1 MTKAT
6 IFDVAARAGVS
17 NATVSRALNTPD
29 LVKVETRKKI
39 LKAAKELGYKANALA
54 RGLASS
60 KSTQV
65 AVIVSDLARASVAE
79 MVKGILSVASTY
91 KYSTIIIQSPTDDK
105 YNDLLTDIVSSRV
118 DGVLYLVDEM
128 TDIKYNV
135 LKELTDTYKVPLV
148 LVNTLSRDT
157 DDEKFLS
164 VTIDYEEAGY
174 EVTKALI
181 SEGRKNIAL
190 FTTLKRY
197 PVSILKE
204 NGYVKAMIESSLE
217 PKICYTSG
225 NLDTNQTD
233 IRNFLNNN
241 KVDGII
247 GVRDSIAIASMNYLM
262 EQGYKVP
269 DDVSIYGFQNTRY
282 DLLCRPNISTVDVP
296 TNEIGARAMK
306 ELTIEMLEEER
317 NTVEK
322 RIMLKHR
329 IIERE
334 STLKKD

>member
-1 MTKAT
+1 MKAT
-6 IFDVAARAGVS
+6 IFDVASRAGVS

-29 LVKVETRKKI
+29 LVKPETRKKI

-91 KYSTIIIQSPTDDK
+91 KYSTIIIPSPSDDK

-118 DGVLYLVDEM
+118 DGVLYLVDEI

-148 LVNTLSRDT
+148 LVNTLSREQ

-164 VTIDYEEAGY
+164 VTIDYESAGY

-181 SEGRKNIAL
+181 DEGRKNIAL

-204 NGYVKAMIESSLE
+204 NGYVKAMEEAGLE

-225 NLDTNQTD
+225 NLDKNSKD
-233 IRNFLNNN
+233 ISDFLEINN
-241 KVDGII
+241 VDGVI
-247 GVRDSIAIASMNYLM
+247 GVRDSIAITVMNYLM
-262 EQGYKVP
+262 KNGLEVP
-269 DDVSIYGFQNTRY
+269 KDVSIFGFQNTRY
-282 DLLCRPNISTVDVP
+282 TLLCRPQVSTVDVP

-306 ELTIEMLEEER
+306 ELTTEMLEEETTR
-317 NTVEK
+317 NEK
-322 RIMLKHR
+322 RIMLKHK
-329 IIERE
+329 IIKRE
-334 STLKKD
+334 STK

>member
-17 NATVSRALNTPD
+17 NATVSRALNTPE
-29 LVKVETRKKI
+29 LVKPETRKKI
-39 LKAAKELGYKANALA
+39 LKAAKDLGYKANALA

-91 KYSTIIIQSPTDDK
+91 KYSTVIIPSPSDDK
-105 YNDLLTDIVSSRV
+105 YEDLLTDIVSSRV
-118 DGVLYLVDEM
+118 DGVLYLVDEI
-128 TDIKYNV
+128 TDTKYNV

-148 LVNTLSRDT
+148 LVNTVLREQ

-164 VTIDYEEAGY
+164 VTIDYEKAGY

-181 SEGRKNIAL
+181 DEGRKNIGL
-190 FTTLKRY
+190 FTTLRRY

-204 NGYVKAMIESSLE
+204 NGYIAAMKDANLT

-225 NLDTNQTD
+225 NLTTNEKDITD
-233 IRNFLNNN
+233 FLSSNEL
-241 KVDGII
+241 DGVI
-247 GVRDSIAIASMNYLM
+247 GVRDSIAITVMNHLINS
-262 EQGYKVP
+262 GKRVP
-269 DDVSIYGFQNTRY
+269 EDVSLYGFQNTRY
-282 DLLCRPNISTVDVP
+282 AFLSRPTISTIDIP

-306 ELTIEMLEEER
+306 ELTIEMEGEER
-317 NTVEK
+317 KNNEK
-322 RIMLKHR
+322 RILLKHG
-329 IIERE
+329 IVKRE
-334 STLKKD
+334 SSN